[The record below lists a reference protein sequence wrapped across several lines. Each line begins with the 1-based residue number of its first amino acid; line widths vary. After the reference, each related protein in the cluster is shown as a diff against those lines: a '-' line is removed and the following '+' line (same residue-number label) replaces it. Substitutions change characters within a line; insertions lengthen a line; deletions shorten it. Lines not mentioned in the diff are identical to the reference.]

1 MKNMTTVVQS
11 VAVLCNYMYEFKQL
25 DIERLRLKHEYKT
38 MNKKISVAEKLALEQ
53 IKVQKLVLK
62 KSLKA
67 TTKELASLRVS
78 RESMIEAIGKFSEN
92 IMAKKSSEAE
102 RQCAYKLIGL
112 LSHELEQLRSDS
124 ELKFK
129 LMNDSVMKALQNPFT
144 SKMLR
149 TGEKKCI
156 F

>member
-1 MKNMTTVVQS
+1 MCK
-11 VAVLCNYMYEFKQL
+11 FRQL
-25 DIERLRLKHEYKT
+25 DIERLRINHEYKT
-38 MNKKISVAEKLALEQ
+38 TSKKISVSEKLALEQ

-62 KSLKA
+62 KSLNA
-67 TTKELASLRVS
+67 ATKELASLNVS
-78 RESMIEAIGKFSEN
+78 RESMITAIGKFSEN
-92 IMAKKSSEAE
+92 IMAKKSSKAE
-102 RQCAYKLIGL
+102 RECAFKLIGL

-144 SKMLR
+144 SKMLGV
-149 TGEKKCI
+149 GEDKCI